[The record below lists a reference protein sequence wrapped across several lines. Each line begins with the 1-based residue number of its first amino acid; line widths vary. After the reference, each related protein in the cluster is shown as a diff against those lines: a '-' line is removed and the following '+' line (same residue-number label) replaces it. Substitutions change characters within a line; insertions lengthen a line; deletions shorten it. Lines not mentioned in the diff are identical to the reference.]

1 VPIKDRLGTGEKSR
15 SEQRDLK
22 DELKDLKSGTMSI
35 TLDSKST
42 KRQVDEK
49 KTDLEAT
56 PEENLEVVEEVG
68 EETVSTAVVEN
79 DEEERERKELMEK
92 ERQLKE
98 RLLEEE
104 KKRKEGPAEEV
115 DLNKVVIN
123 KRSRRSESSNADS
136 KVLTVKTPDN
146 LVAKLAQKLKELPQP
161 AVVPK
166 QKTDRQKSAIK
177 KKMKERYAKEASL
190 PERILYLALEKVMF
204 DEERANLLIS
214 KLLKDTKQKESGM
227 VEEIV
232 LDVDNDMDELDFEAD
247 EPEA

>member
-1 VPIKDRLGTGEKSR
+1 
-15 SEQRDLK
+15 LK

-42 KRQVDEK
+42 KRKVDEM
-49 KTDLEAT
+49 KTDSEAI
-56 PEENLEVVEEVG
+56 PEENLEVVKEVG
-68 EETVSTAVVEN
+68 EETVSTVVLEN
-79 DEEERERKELMEK
+79 DEEEQERKELMEK

-115 DLNKVVIN
+115 DLNKIVIN

-177 KKMKERYAKEASL
+177 KKMKDRYAKEASL
-190 PERILYLALEKVMF
+190 PERILYLALEKVTF

-214 KLLKDTKQKESGM
+214 KLLKDTKQKESGL